1 MFDSLFPVAF
11 CWGTPVIAAAG
22 IFCLAKCG
30 GKDCKHLA
38 LTAAVFLACLV
49 LLLGG
54 SALLGHFGLAWRNLP
69 GAMLCLGLLIS
80 GLLGVVLTL
89 GCFLPM
95 EMPDLAPVLRWVM
108 KTALLLSAA
117 VVLFYAITFGPIFT
131 ALAFEGDERVVTY
144 EGQRLLESEDN
155 WLDTVYE
162 YYEYHGPL
170 VRGNQRL
177 YHSMEA
183 PLVK

>member
-1 MFDSLFPVAF
+1 MIETLFPAAF
-11 CWGTPVIAAAG
+11 CGGVPVIGAAG
-22 IFCLAKCG
+22 LFCLAKCG
-30 GKDCKHLA
+30 GRDRKYLA
-38 LTAAVFLACLV
+38 WTAVVFLCCLF

-69 GAMLCLGLLIS
+69 GGLLCLGLLLS

-95 EMPDLAPVLRWVM
+95 EMPDLAPVLRWTV
-108 KTALLLSAA
+108 KTTLALSAVA
-117 VVLFYAITFGPIFT
+117 VLFYAVTFGPLFS

-162 YYEYHGPL
+162 YYEYRGPL
-170 VRGNQRL
+170 VRGSQRL